1 MLKLFHARRVGEEE
15 TQVSA
20 KHLCVGSIPTRAS
33 ENLWARIWAASSSV
47 ERPVQFAGQI
57 YGVNF
62 FESFVHR
69 E

>member
-1 MLKLFHARRVGEEE
+1 
-15 TQVSA
+15 
-20 KHLCVGSIPTRAS
+20 
-33 ENLWARIWAASSSV
+33 LWARIWAASSSV